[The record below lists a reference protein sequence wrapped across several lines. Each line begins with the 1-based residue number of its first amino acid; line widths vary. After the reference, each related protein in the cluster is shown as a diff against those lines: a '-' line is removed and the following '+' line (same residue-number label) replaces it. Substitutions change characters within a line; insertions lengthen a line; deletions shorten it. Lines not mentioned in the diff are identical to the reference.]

1 MSSQKKCCIDVQCV
15 HIHVCNYDFIYLW
28 YIVHVYCC
36 CTCIVNKVLYILSLR
51 FLLHV
56 SIIPFTMMP
65 LWAYYLRTC
74 AHATGYRV
82 CTLYLTLS
90 SFPSHTTLHADII
103 SHPLENHVVFKV
115 LATTEDYEHYE
126 RSWWL
131 LTVLL
136 HALVRSLLHLDNE
149 YLLVG

>member
-1 MSSQKKCCIDVQCV
+1 MHFKFEIFVID
-15 HIHVCNYDFIYLW
+15 NSFYYDA
-28 YIVHVYCC
+28 
-36 CTCIVNKVLYILSLR
+36 S
-51 FLLHV
+51 
-56 SIIPFTMMP
+56 

-82 CTLYLTLS
+82 YTLLTLS
-90 SFPSHTTLHADII
+90 SLPSHTTLHADII

-136 HALVRSLLHLDNE
+136 HALVRSLLHLGNE

>member
-1 MSSQKKCCIDVQCV
+1 MLPATGCV
-15 HIHVCNYDFIYLW
+15 H
-28 YIVHVYCC
+28 
-36 CTCIVNKVLYILSLR
+36 
-51 FLLHV
+51 
-56 SIIPFTMMP
+56 SI
-65 LWAYYLRTC
+65 
-74 AHATGYRV
+74 
-82 CTLYLTLS
+82 LTLS
-90 SFPSHTTLHADII
+90 SLPSHTTLHADII

>member
-1 MSSQKKCCIDVQCV
+1 
-15 HIHVCNYDFIYLW
+15 
-28 YIVHVYCC
+28 
-36 CTCIVNKVLYILSLR
+36 
-51 FLLHV
+51 
-56 SIIPFTMMP
+56 MMP
-65 LWAYYLRTC
+65 LWVYYHSCTC

-82 CTLYLTLS
+82 YTLLTLS
-90 SFPSHTTLHADII
+90 SLPSHTTLHADII
-103 SHPLENHVVFKV
+103 SHPLENHVVFKI

-136 HALVRSLLHLDNE
+136 HAVRSLLHLGNE

>member
-1 MSSQKKCCIDVQCV
+1 
-15 HIHVCNYDFIYLW
+15 
-28 YIVHVYCC
+28 
-36 CTCIVNKVLYILSLR
+36 
-51 FLLHV
+51 
-56 SIIPFTMMP
+56 MMP

-74 AHATGYRV
+74 AHATCYRV
-82 CTLYLTLS
+82 YTLLTLS
-90 SFPSHTTLHADII
+90 SLPSHTTLHADII

-131 LTVLL
+131 LIVLL